1 MAGKGGGKRGVG
13 AQAQLGKVAHR
24 NGTGLAW
31 LGVAP
36 DLGRDGGDQG
46 LGIGKGSRHV

>member
-1 MAGKGGGKRGVG
+1 
-13 AQAQLGKVAHR
+13 VAHR

-36 DLGRDGGDQG
+36 DLGRDGGNQG
-46 LGIGKGSRHV
+46 LCIGKGSRHV